1 MSNVTGASFTVT
13 EKRVTMGISGDANI
27 AAALDCSNIE
37 ASYRDHQRGVLEE
50 TLTKVNLPASDVL
63 ALSQA
68 EVSLKPDGSSM
79 GTRSMLLV
87 VFKSGLAMADGKG
100 LWGKRLDMQTASYKN
115 VSAVVPDEKLY
126 DRGRGE
132 MAIQGMVGGS
142 VPFFRIGWNW
152 AQGGQTT
159 AAEAAAERDRILNT
173 IQRAIQRDWTGPSS
187 RRAAPPDG
195 SPTTVEHGAGGTP
208 RRSTSAGRLDPAAE
222 ALPSKKEYLIDWTAG
237 LFREAGIAPLKEH
250 VEVVARTAAAGL
262 FVSRV
267 LAFADSRPLP
277 ALQLYCRGLPGDYSA
292 RFDQFDEI
300 YATWIRLGTEADAR
314 TQDPSDPAYLR
325 LRRQHI
331 EMIDQAIDRC
341 LKDSRASF
349 IEGIRTDYGRPGGG
363 AANAATSD
371 EPPAEGRASPS
382 GSAWETVAER
392 ARQAQQHVNPLAL
405 QHGIEAAQGAL
416 SGSGIA
422 KIDKNTG
429 RMKIKKVGVARA
441 ALQPTRTLRRALD
454 GAALTEHLKAYNE
467 GSQAMRGQLSGG
479 AGAGRSIAPS
489 SLAEFASYES
499 KRDYLR
505 DWARRL
511 VVAAGVPSAESLI
524 AEHANMAAAGIGFMV
539 FLRLGAPWGISDLRQ
554 FFHPGLMP
562 EGTPLETFDALY
574 AKVIESQIGQQAADQ
589 GVVALL
595 NRSWGDWIEGIR
607 GQHG

>member
-1 MSNVTGASFTVT
+1 
-13 EKRVTMGISGDANI
+13 MGISGDPNI

-37 ASYRDHQRGVLEE
+37 VSYRHYQRGVLEE

-79 GTRSMLLV
+79 ETRSVLLV
-87 VFKSGLAMADGKG
+87 VLKSGLVMAEGKG
-100 LWGKRLDMQTASYKN
+100 PWGKRLDIQTISYKN
-115 VSAVVPDEKLY
+115 VSAVLPDEKLH

-132 MAIQGMVGGS
+132 IAIQGMAGGS

-152 AQGGQTT
+152 SQEGRT
-159 AAEAAAERDRILNT
+159 AAAQAAAERDRILNT
-173 IQRAIQRDWTGPSS
+173 IQRAIQGDWTASSS
-187 RRAAPPDG
+187 RRPAQPDG
-195 SPTTVEHGAGGTP
+195 GLATAGHGTGSILCRAADDF
-208 RRSTSAGRLDPAAE
+208 RADPAAQ
-222 ALPSKKEYLIDWTAG
+222 ALPSKKQYLVDWTAG
-237 LFREAGIAPLKEH
+237 LFREAGIAPVKDH
-250 VEVVARTAAAGL
+250 VESVARTAAAGL

-277 ALQLYCRGLPGDYSA
+277 ALQQYCGSLPGDYSA

-325 LRRQHI
+325 LRRRHI
-331 EMIDQAIDRC
+331 EMIDQTIDRC
-341 LKDSRASF
+341 LRDSRASF

-363 AANAATSD
+363 AASAAMSG
-371 EPPAEGRASPS
+371 EPPAEGLAPPS
-382 GSAWETVAER
+382 GSAWETVKGR
-392 ARQAQQHVNPLAL
+392 GRQAQQHLNPLAL

-416 SGSGIA
+416 TGAGIA
-422 KIDKNTG
+422 KVDKNTG

-454 GAALTEHLKAYNE
+454 GAALSEHLKAYNE
-467 GSQAMRGQLSGG
+467 NSQAMRGQLNGD

-511 VVAAGVPSAESLI
+511 VAASGVPPTEPLI
-524 AEHANMAAAGIGFMV
+524 VEHANMAAAGIGFMV
-539 FLRLGAPWGISDLRQ
+539 FLRLGAPQGISDLRQ
-554 FFHPGLMP
+554 FFRPGLMP

-574 AKVIESQIGQQAADQ
+574 AKVTESQIGQQAADQ

-595 NRSWGDWIEGIR
+595 NRSWDDWIDGIR